1 MTVFN
6 HFNDFLFWHSIGQYH
21 IWLAAD
27 THGVLVLVP
36 NYPVLNIIVT
46 TFILVC
52 VAHEVHTITGQLVPI
67 AIPADWKKSV
77 RNVILF
83 FLILV
88 PIAIRDGM
96 FWSATTHSP
105 VLSDSAPASTFDSA
119 RSLPGTHS
127 NDTRPFHWQS
137 ITRLNNYI
145 RRDHALA
152 HKDTHTHTRQL
163 ANWEMGCYLL
173 SLQLSLSL
181 ISFVSR
187 LNTSWPD
194 RFQLNF
200 PSLPPNCPT
209 VSRVVETRERKRE
222 R

>member
-96 FWSATTHSP
+96 LWSATTHSP

-152 HKDTHTHTRQL
+152 HKDTHTQHTQHTHTTIGQL
-163 ANWEMGCYLL
+163 GNGLL
-173 SLQLSLSL
+173 SIIVTV
-181 ISFVSR
+181 ISFVNFFCFQAKHE
-187 LNTSWPD
+187 LTWPVSIE
-194 RFQLNF
+194 F
-200 PSLPPNCPT
+200 PLLATKLSHC
-209 VSRVVETRERKRE
+209 
-222 R
+222 